1 MRADLVA
8 LIARLNDIIARETV
22 LLEALDLRQAAALVG
37 DKLAALQALQAACKA
52 ARNESPADAGD
63 DGVRRSADDDA
74 LRRSADD
81 EALRRSAD
89 DEALRRSADDEALR
103 RSVALLEQLSETN
116 RAAIERGLALQ
127 MRLIE
132 TIATAVPRARAAQA
146 PTYRYNG
153 SQMPPRPPEAFA
165 FVSRM

>member
-74 LRRSADD
+74 LRRS
-81 EALRRSAD
+81 
-89 DEALRRSADDEALR
+89 
-103 RSVALLEQLSETN
+103 VALLEQLSETN